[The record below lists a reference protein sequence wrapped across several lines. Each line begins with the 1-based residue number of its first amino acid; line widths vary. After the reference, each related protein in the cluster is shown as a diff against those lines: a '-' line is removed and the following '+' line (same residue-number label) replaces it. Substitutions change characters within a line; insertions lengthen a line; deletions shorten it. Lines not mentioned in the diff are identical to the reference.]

1 MILNIGPYQDKVRIL
16 IALLAGA
23 RLKNVGHFS
32 FISSNYISN
41 IASFQCY
48 LGIKGYFFYK
58 EKQCREWFQRHDSL
72 LRQTFRFSSYFVL
85 LKEC

>member
-16 IALLAGA
+16 IALLVGA

-48 LGIKGYFFYK
+48 LGIKGYFFTK
-58 EKQCREWFQRHDSL
+58 K
-72 LRQTFRFSSYFVL
+72 SSVESGFNVMIHY
-85 LKEC
+85 